1 MLKVGALFSEAA
13 MGTVHLPFE
22 KRLRTISRRHDRM
35 NRSGVVHSVN
45 HDGLIVARPRRRSLR
60 FPLRGLLL
68 LIAAGFA
75 FKGYLLAD
83 LGPATYGDRV
93 SVLQAG
99 TIVEQGGAWLMQADP
114 ATVWIAEQINSYLR

>member
-1 MLKVGALFSEAA
+1 

-22 KRLRTISRRHDRM
+22 KRLRAITRRHDRM
-35 NRSGVVHSVN
+35 NRAGVVHSVN
-45 HDGLIVARPRRRSLR
+45 HDGLIIAKPRRRALR

-68 LIAAGFA
+68 LIAVGFA

-83 LGPATYGDRV
+83 LGPATYNDRV
-93 SVLQAG
+93 GVLQAG

-114 ATVWIAEQINSYLR
+114 VTVWSADMINTYLR